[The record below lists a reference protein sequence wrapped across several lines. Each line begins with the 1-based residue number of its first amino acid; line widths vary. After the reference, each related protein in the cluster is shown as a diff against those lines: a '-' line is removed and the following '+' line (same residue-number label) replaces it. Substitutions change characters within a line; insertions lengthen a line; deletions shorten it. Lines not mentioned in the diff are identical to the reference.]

1 VYTANAL
8 VPNAKGELL
17 VGSAATI
24 RVPMGTRHAIVI
36 PASALVREGDLTGVR
51 VTSPSGS
58 ELRWVKI
65 GPLGADSSVEVLSG
79 LAAGDVILDG
89 SR

>member
-1 VYTANAL
+1 
-8 VPNAKGELL
+8 
-17 VGSAATI
+17 
-24 RVPMGTRHAIVI
+24 MGTRHAIVI
-36 PASALVREGDLTGVR
+36 PASALVREGDLTGVQ